1 MKVGIIGNGLVGS
14 TAAYAIVLQKA
25 ANEVV
30 MIDLDKKR
38 SIAEAADIQHALPFV
53 SASDVYSG
61 DYEDL
66 KGCRIVVHAA
76 GVSQKLGDTRLMLME
91 RNAKV
96 TREIITNALK
106 YAPGAIFIIATNP
119 VDIITH
125 LSDRIAT
132 EFGVPPG
139 RIIGTGTTLDTARF
153 RALLGRHL
161 GVDPHHVHGYV
172 VGEHG
177 DSEVLVWSNIDVGGV
192 ALADFIK
199 FRNAPFNEQM
209 KMEMDSSVRNA
220 AYKIIEGKGSTY
232 YGIGAAIARLT
243 EVIGRDNRAI
253 LTISTRVKNAAGV
266 EDVTLSL
273 PHLIGGDGDL
283 GTLPLKLNDEESAL
297 LEKSAR
303 IIKEKIEELLLPVV
317 AVATDTSLP

>member
-25 ANEVV
+25 ANEIV

-61 DYEDL
+61 GYEDL
-66 KGCRIVVHAA
+66 AGCKIIVHAA
-76 GVSQKLGDTRLMLME
+76 GVNQKPGETRLMLME

-96 TREIITNALK
+96 TREVITNSFK
-106 YAPGAIFIIATNP
+106 YAPGAIFLIATNP
-119 VDIITH
+119 VDLITH
-125 LSDRIAT
+125 LSAKIAS

-172 VGEHG
+172 AGEHG
-177 DSEVLVWSNIDVGGV
+177 DSEVLIWSNIDVGGV
-192 ALADFIK
+192 ALSDFIK
-199 FRNAPFNEQM
+199 FRNVEFNEQI
-209 KMEMDSSVRNA
+209 KKEMDSSVRNA

-232 YGIGAAIARLT
+232 YGIGAAIARIT
-243 EVIGRDNRAI
+243 DVIGRDNRAI
-253 LTISTRVKNAAGV
+253 LTICTRVKSAAGV
-266 EDVTLSL
+266 DDVTLSL
-273 PHLIGGDGDL
+273 PHLVGGEGDL
-283 GTLPLKLNDEESAL
+283 GALPLKLNKEELIL

-303 IIKEKIEELLLPVV
+303 IIKEKIKDLV
-317 AVATDTSLP
+317 

>member
-61 DYEDL
+61 SYEDL
-66 KGCRIVVHAA
+66 AGCKIIVHAA
-76 GVSQKLGDTRLMLME
+76 GVNQKEGETRLMLME

-96 TREIITNALK
+96 TREVITNSLK
-106 YAPGAIFIIATNP
+106 YAPGAIFVIATNP
-119 VDIITH
+119 VDLITH
-125 LSDRIAT
+125 LASKIAE
-132 EFGVPPG
+132 EFGMPPG
-139 RIIGTGTTLDTARF
+139 RILGTGTTLDTARF

-192 ALADFIK
+192 ALIDFVK
-199 FRNAPFNEQM
+199 FRNVEFNE
-209 KMEMDSSVRNA
+209 KIKSEMDSDVRNA
-220 AYKIIEGKGSTY
+220 AYKIIAGKGSTY
-232 YGIGAAIARLT
+232 YGIGAAIARIT
-243 EVIGRDNRAI
+243 DVIGRDNRAI
-253 LTISTRVKNAAGV
+253 LTICTRVKNVAGV
-266 EDVTLSL
+266 SDVTLSL
-273 PHLIGGDGDL
+273 PHLLGGEGDL
-283 GTLPLKLNDEESAL
+283 GALPLKLNKEEL
-297 LEKSAR
+297 VLMEKSAQ
-303 IIKEKIEELLLPVV
+303 IIKEKVKELG
-317 AVATDTSLP
+317 

>member
-61 DYEDL
+61 SYEDL
-66 KGCRIVVHAA
+66 AGCKIIVHAA
-76 GVSQKLGDTRLMLME
+76 GVNQKPGETRLMLME
-91 RNAKV
+91 RNAKISRDV
-96 TREIITNALK
+96 ITNSLK
-106 YAPGAIFIIATNP
+106 YAPGAIFVIATNP
-119 VDIITH
+119 VDLITH
-125 LSDRIAT
+125 LSSGIAF
-132 EFGVPPG
+132 EFGVQSG

-161 GVDPHHVHGYV
+161 GIDPHHVHGYV

-177 DSEVLVWSNIDVGGV
+177 DSEVLIWSNIDIGGV
-192 ALADFIK
+192 ALSDFIK
-199 FRNAPFNEQM
+199 FRNIEFNEQI
-209 KMEMDSSVRNA
+209 KNDIDSNVRNA

-232 YGIGAAIARLT
+232 YGIGAAIARII

-253 LTISTRVKNAAGV
+253 LTICTRVKNTAGV
-266 EDVTLSL
+266 DDVTLSL
-273 PHLIGGDGDL
+273 PHLVGGEGDL
-283 GTLPLKLNDEESAL
+283 GALPLKLNKEELIL

-303 IIKEKIEELLLPVV
+303 IIKGKIKDLV
-317 AVATDTSLP
+317 

>member
-14 TAAYAIVLQKA
+14 TAAYAIVLLKA

-30 MIDLDKKR
+30 LIDLDKKR

-61 DYEDL
+61 SYEDL
-66 KGCRIVVHAA
+66 TGCKIIVHAA
-76 GVSQKLGDTRLMLME
+76 GVNQKIGETRLMLME
-91 RNAKV
+91 RNARV
-96 TREIITNALK
+96 SREVITNSLK
-106 YAPGAIFIIATNP
+106 YAPGAIFLIATNP
-119 VDIITH
+119 VDLITH
-125 LSDRIAT
+125 LSAGIAA

-177 DSEVLVWSNIDVGGV
+177 DSEVLIWSNIDVGGIS
-192 ALADFIK
+192 LSDFIK
-199 FRNAPFNEQM
+199 FRNVEFNDQI
-209 KMEMDSSVRNA
+209 KSEMDSNVRNA

-232 YGIGAAIARLT
+232 YGIGAAIARIT
-243 EVIGRDNRAI
+243 DVIARDNRAI
-253 LTISTRVKNAAGV
+253 FTLSIRVNNAAGV
-266 EDVTLSL
+266 DDVTLSL
-273 PHLIGGDGDL
+273 PHLLGGEGVI
-283 GTLPLKLNDEESAL
+283 GTLPLKMNQEEKTL
-297 LEKSAR
+297 FEKSAR
-303 IIKEKIEELLLPVV
+303 LIKEKILELG
-317 AVATDTSLP
+317 